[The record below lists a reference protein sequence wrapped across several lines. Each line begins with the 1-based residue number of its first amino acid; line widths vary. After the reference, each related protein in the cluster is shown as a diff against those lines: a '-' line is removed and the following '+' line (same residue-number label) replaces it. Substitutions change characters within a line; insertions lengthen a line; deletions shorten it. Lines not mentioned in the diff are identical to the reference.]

1 MKNRV
6 ESSVITNS
14 KWKSNWDLAK
24 MESLALCMKDIE
36 ELLLGKGYLWWTSV
50 GASLGLTS
58 GLEEDQ
64 FCSII
69 FY

>member
-6 ESSVITNS
+6 ESSIITNS
-14 KWKSNWDLAK
+14 EWKNNLEAK

-36 ELLLGKGYLWWTSV
+36 KLLLEKGYLWWTSV
-50 GASLGLTS
+50 GASLGSTC

-64 FCSII
+64 FCTVI